1 MALDRSL
8 VLINTII
15 NSKEEC
21 MQELITSL
29 RIYNDDEKGLVNRIE
44 VWIDDMN
51 DKSERVNELESSLYY
66 LEQQIDDIDSTLD
79 DMRGY
84 TNV

>member
-1 MALDRSL
+1 MALDKASL
-8 VLINTII
+8 FIRTVLR
-15 NSKEEC
+15 SKEDC
-21 MQELITSL
+21 IQELISAL
-29 RIYNDDEKGLVNRIE
+29 NNYDSNEEDLARRIE